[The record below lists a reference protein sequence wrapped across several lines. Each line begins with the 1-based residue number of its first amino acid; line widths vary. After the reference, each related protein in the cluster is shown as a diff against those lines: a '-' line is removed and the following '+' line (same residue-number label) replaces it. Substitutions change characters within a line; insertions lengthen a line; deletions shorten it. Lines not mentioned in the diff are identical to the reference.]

1 MPGSRRLETK
11 EEQEKAVSE
20 TLRKVKKYSLDE
32 RARQLDVTDM
42 EGFQKLILERSN
54 LQKLEK
60 LHISI
65 D

>member
-1 MPGSRRLETK
+1 MNP
-11 EEQEKAVSE
+11 
-20 TLRKVKKYSLDE
+20 
-32 RARQLDVTDM
+32 VTDM